1 MLEFC
6 GNAALIQRLEKAIS
20 AGTLAHCYIISG
32 SEGSGRRTLA
42 RLLAAAMEC
51 TGPKPPCHDCNQCRK
66 VLRDIHPDVTFVTSD
81 KQSIGVETIR
91 QMRTDAYIR
100 PNEGKRRVFILPQ
113 AERLTESAQN
123 AMLKI
128 LEEPPG
134 TAAFF
139 LLTDNPGSLLETV
152 RSRAVELALSPVT
165 EQEAEAWL
173 KKTCPDKSSQAIKA
187 AAAASGGL
195 VGKALAALEEGE
207 SSSQALE
214 LATKALAAMKTGSA
228 LELATF
234 FTGLEKLKRRE
245 MEDFLGQLLQMLTA
259 QAIKD
264 QKNSR
269 KWVSAADEVKTAA
282 KYASA
287 NVGTAHICG
296 FLSVA
301 IAEALKV

>member
-6 GNAALIQRLEKAIS
+6 GNDALIRRLEKSII

-32 SEGSGRRTLA
+32 PQGSGRHTLA

-51 TGPKPPCHDCNQCRK
+51 TGQRPPCQDCSQCRK
-66 VLRDIHPDVTFVTSD
+66 VLRDIHPDVTFITSE
-81 KQSIGVETIR
+81 KQSIGVDTIR
-91 QMRTDAYIR
+91 QMRSEAYIR
-100 PNEGKRRVFILPQ
+100 PNEGHRRVFILPQ

-139 LLTDNPGSLLETV
+139 LLTDNPGALLETV
-152 RSRAVELALSPVT
+152 RSRAVELALTPVT
-165 EQEAEAWL
+165 SQEVEAWL
-173 KKTCPDKSSQAIKA
+173 KKTCPDKSSQAVKA

-195 VGKALAALEEGE
+195 VGKALEALDEG
-207 SSSQALE
+207 SSSALAHEQAE
-214 LATKALAAMKTGSA
+214 KAMAAMKGGSA
-228 LELATF
+228 LDLAVL

-245 MEDFLGQLLQMLTA
+245 MEDLLGELLQMLTA
-259 QAIKD
+259 QAVAD
-264 QKNSR
+264 QKRARS
-269 KWVSAADEVKTAA
+269 WAAAADQVKLAA
-282 KYASA
+282 KYAAA

-301 IAEALKV
+301 LAEALKV